1 VECAPVERELAD
13 VDRVVIGF
21 ALGDREALTLEL
33 IVFGFD
39 GVETDDLDGIE

>member
-1 VECAPVERELAD
+1 MEREPAG

-21 ALGDREALTLEL
+21 ALGEREALTLEL
-33 IVFGFD
+33 IVLGFD